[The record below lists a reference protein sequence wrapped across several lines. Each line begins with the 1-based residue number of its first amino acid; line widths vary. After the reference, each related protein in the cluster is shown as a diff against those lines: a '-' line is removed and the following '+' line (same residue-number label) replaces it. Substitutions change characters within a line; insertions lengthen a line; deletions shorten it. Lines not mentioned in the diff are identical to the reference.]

1 MTTVIQVG
9 ACGGGCNLDVHW
21 LLVMMN
27 DDDLM
32 MMVVVVVVAA
42 AAMAATTTA
51 ISRTND
57 NRWKRS
63 GRQCVCAIIL
73 LKVQ

>member
-1 MTTVIQVG
+1 MIS
-9 ACGGGCNLDVHW
+9 DD
-21 LLVMMN
+21 

-32 MMVVVVVVAA
+32 MMMVVVVVAA

-63 GRQCVCAIIL
+63 GRQCVRAIIL

>member
-1 MTTVIQVG
+1 MIS
-9 ACGGGCNLDVHW
+9 DD
-21 LLVMMN
+21 

-32 MMVVVVVVAA
+32 MMVVVLVA

-63 GRQCVCAIIL
+63 GRQCVRAIIL